1 MMPIQQTESGA
12 LRSIP
17 LSDGQPI
24 RGDVVAVIDEAA
36 PKAGAGVYYIVTAVR
51 VPDVGVA
58 RRAVAEV
65 IAGRSRRWHYHDEGI
80 DVLNRMA
87 DTIAECGLFG
97 EALWMPRGLKGQ
109 KVVRPRLMAAH
120 MPRLEADGIE
130 HLIIES
136 GDDATNGRDQAVLSA
151 SFEDCDEPPFAC
163 DWRSKNEPLTWIAD
177 TFCGAVAEHLLGIDS
192 AIYGRL
198 SEAGLVEVENL

>member
-1 MMPIQQTESGA
+1 MPIQQTQDGA

-24 RGDVVAVIDEAA
+24 HGDVAAVIDEAA
-36 PKAGAGVYYIVTAVR
+36 PEAGAGVYYIVTAVR
-51 VPDVGVA
+51 IPDVGVA

-65 IAGRSRRWHYHDEGI
+65 IAGRLRLWHYREEGI

-87 DTIAECGLFG
+87 DAIAECGLFG
-97 EALWMPRGLKGQ
+97 EALWVPCGRKGQ

-136 GDDATNGRDQAVLSA
+136 GDDATNQRDQAVLTA
-151 SFEDCDEPPFAC
+151 SFEDYDEPPFVC
-163 DWRSKNEPLTWIAD
+163 DWRSKHEPLTWIAD